1 VDANVALLR
10 PCSTSAGFTATPEP
24 PRRLDMARLK
34 EGLLRD
40 GYQVVVDAKIILIVR
55 KGIETSLYDNGKVL
69 LKTTDRAAAETAYSA
84 LEPHLEQAAAPAPRN
99 ADT

>member
-1 VDANVALLR
+1 VSLLR

-24 PRRLDMARLK
+24 PQRIDMDRLK
-34 EGLLRD
+34 AALLRD

-69 LKTTDRAAAETAYSA
+69 VKTTDRAAAETAYSQ
-84 LEPHLEQAAAPAPRN
+84 LPPHLAAAAR
-99 ADT
+99 